1 LQGLCNMA
9 GWIYTSSR
17 FAELQADARIIENGA
32 TISAVVGYT
41 YRGNISKVI
50 MSCFAVSQHRHPSN
64 RLLQGC
70 ITWQGYAR
78 LIRLRFTA

>member
-1 LQGLCNMA
+1 MT

-41 YRGNISKVI
+41 YWGNISKVI
-50 MSCFAVSQHRHPSN
+50 MPCFTVAQHRHPSN
-64 RLLQGC
+64 HLLQGR
-70 ITWQGYAR
+70 IT
-78 LIRLRFTA
+78 